1 MPRIGASSSKAE
13 LKTCATGENA
23 LRTIQRLKE
32 ILFDDRLTQALRLGE
47 EAPSVIP
54 PQEALR
60 SSCLVV
66 EL

>member
-1 MPRIGASSSKAE
+1 KAE

-23 LRTIQRLKE
+23 LRTIQRFKE
-32 ILFDDRLTQALRLGE
+32 ILFDDTQALRSLGQGE